1 MAVNMTELGKT
12 TGPEVLIRFK
22 ICQAAKTD
30 WVGWIIGARCIDCP
44 ERGGLGFIPMEN
56 CHSFTALGI
65 QMRRTELPG
74 GPKPDHCYAIRSS
87 VLDSDSE
94 SEASFSGAV
103 THGAAGTNLD
113 EYMTGGSALLYE
125 VRVCIFEVVCGCL
138 E

>member
-1 MAVNMTELGKT
+1 MTELGKT

-65 QMRRTELPG
+65 QMRRTERPG
-74 GPKPDHCYAIRSS
+74 GPKPDACYAIRSS
-87 VLDSDSE
+87 VLDSDTE
-94 SEASFSGAV
+94 SEASCSGAAMQ
-103 THGAAGTNLD
+103 GASNTKLED
-113 EYMTGGSALLYE
+113 YLTEGSALLYE
-125 VRVCIFEVVCGCL
+125 GDPVSLVKGAGV
-138 E
+138 